1 MPYILCYIPF
11 RRQCTE
17 CLIACEFRQGRLSQ
31 GRWAQATQFSFCLLS
46 HGLPSS
52 PPLRGAAA
60 REQKNFNDEE
70 RSSLF
75 FESSSQIKQTGT
87 KEEGELIMIII
98 KCISP

>member
-1 MPYILCYIPF
+1 M
-11 RRQCTE
+11 
-17 CLIACEFRQGRLSQ
+17 
-31 GRWAQATQFSFCLLS
+31 
-46 HGLPSS
+46 
-52 PPLRGAAA
+52 GAVA